1 METLKKTDITTII
14 KESFER
20 AMPYANYRELV
31 KQLVIDN
38 ASTGALQNEDMANYT
53 MLNDKRMKRWD
64 KTLKVSEA
72 DTEAIKNSSSKQTW
86 IVLSESWCG
95 DAAHL
100 LPVMNKVAELNDAI
114 DFKVVLRDENED
126 LMNAFLTHG
135 GKAIPKLIMVDSET
149 LEVLNTFG
157 PRPRAA
163 TKLVSDYKEKHGK
176 ITEELKTDLQ
186 AWYNKDKGQSTI
198 AELITLL
205 Q

>member
-1 METLKKTDITTII
+1 
-14 KESFER
+14 
-20 AMPYANYRELV
+20 
-31 KQLVIDN
+31 
-38 ASTGALQNEDMANYT
+38 
-53 MLNDKRMKRWD
+53 
-64 KTLKVSEA
+64 
-72 DTEAIKNSSSKQTW
+72 
-86 IVLSESWCG
+86 
-95 DAAHL
+95 
-100 LPVMNKVAELNDAI
+100 
-114 DFKVVLRDENED
+114 VVLRDENED